1 MRKNLI
7 TWMKSFDFKKY
18 KSDIILCEIGDK
30 ELIPLYRRLR
40 GYIDIRVLK
49 REASLLDSILGS
61 IVVDLDSDSRR
72 AVYDYNMHHN
82 DGWVTTPRIFK
93 KNLFVILDS
102 NKFLEVE

>member
-7 TWMKSFDFKKY
+7 AWMKSSDFKKY
-18 KSDIILCEIGDK
+18 KSDFILCEIGDK
-30 ELIPLYRRLR
+30 EDSPVYRRLR

-49 REASLLDSILGS
+49 REASFLDS
-61 IVVDLDSDSRR
+61 IVVDLDSDSSRE
-72 AVYDYNMHHN
+72 VYNYNMHHN

-93 KNLFVILDS
+93 KDLFVILDS

>member
-7 TWMKSFDFKKY
+7 AWMKSFDFKKY
-18 KSDIILCEIGDK
+18 KSDTISVEISDK
-30 ELIPLYRRLR
+30 EDSPVYRRLR
-40 GYIDIRVLK
+40 GNISIRTLK
-49 REASLLDSILGS
+49 IETFLDS
-61 IVVDLDSDSRR
+61 IVVDLDFVSRR

-93 KNLFVILDS
+93 KNLFVDLDS